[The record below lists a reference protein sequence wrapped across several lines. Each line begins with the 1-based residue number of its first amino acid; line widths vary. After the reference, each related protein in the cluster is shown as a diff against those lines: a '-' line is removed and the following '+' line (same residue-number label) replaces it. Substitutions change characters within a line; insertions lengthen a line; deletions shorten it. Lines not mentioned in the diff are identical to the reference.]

1 MLRIALTGGIASGKS
16 TVAELFTSLGARL
29 VDTDQVARE
38 VVVPGSPVLRRI
50 VDRFGAEVLAP
61 DATLDRAALRQ
72 LVFNDDAARAD
83 LESIMHPAIR
93 ARVAQLSA
101 TLDGPYLLVA
111 VPLLVETRTQKDY
124 DRVLVVDCDPD
135 VQLRRVVTRGLE
147 VDEARKMIR
156 AQASR
161 EARLA
166 IADDVIVNNS
176 DIRTLAA
183 QVQSLHERYLAS
195 AGAASGN

>member
-16 TVAELFTSLGARL
+16 TVAGLFASLGAKL
-29 VDTDQVARE
+29 IDTDQVARE
-38 VVVPGSPVLRRI
+38 IVVPGSPVLGQI
-50 VDRFGAEVLAP
+50 VARFGKDVLQT
-61 DATLDRAALRQ
+61 DGTLDRARLRH
-72 LVFNDDAARAD
+72 LVFSDDAARTD

-93 ARVAQLSA
+93 ARVAELSAALSA
-101 TLDGPYLLVA
+101 TMGPYQIIS

-166 IADDVIVNNS
+166 IADDVVVNNS
-176 DIRTLAA
+176 DIRTLAS
-183 QVQSLHERYLAS
+183 QVQSLHERYTAI
-195 AGAASGN
+195 AGN